1 MRKLGVYF
9 ILSVLRVP
17 NTKSIMKKI
26 ININALGSTTYHY
39 EKRKFRT
46 LIATIALSIL
56 FWVFLT
62 LQAQSQV
69 FPEVEPNVPY
79 SEVAKLNAS
88 PHASEIA
95 YGDLPDQNILFWP
108 AVGTKKNNTVI
119 FIHGGCWL
127 AQFDIKHS
135 LAFTSGLAS
144 KGFDVFSIEYRRS
157 GNGGEW
163 PVALND
169 IQLALAAIHQALAP
183 GNNVYNEPVS
193 LVGHSAGGHLATLVA
208 LDIRPEHFNK
218 VHLFGLA
225 PIIDLV
231 AYAQGENSCQTATP
245 AFMGGTVNEQA
256 EAYQA
261 ANPLEYKELIDKS
274 PSSNLAL
281 KSAIMMVGNRDII
294 VPQSMAQHP
303 SAEFALI
310 DQAGHFDWIH
320 PGSDAFKQ
328 LVAKLSVVG
337 TEN

>member
-1 MRKLGVYF
+1 
-9 ILSVLRVP
+9 
-17 NTKSIMKKI
+17 MKKI
-26 ININALGSTTYHY
+26 INIITLDSFTYHC
-39 EKRKFRT
+39 EKRRCNNN
-46 LIATIALSIL
+46 LATIVLSTL
-56 FWVFLT
+56 LWVSLT

-69 FPEVEPNVPY
+69 FPEVGPNVPY
-79 SEVAKLNAS
+79 SEVAKLSAL
-88 PHASEIA
+88 PHTSEIS
-95 YGDLPDQNILFWP
+95 YGDLADQNILFWP
-108 AVGTKKNNTVI
+108 ARGPKKNNTVI

-135 LAFTSGLAS
+135 LALTSGLAS
-144 KGFDVFSIEYRRS
+144 KGFDVFSIEYRRT

-169 IQLALAAIHQALAP
+169 IQLALAAIQQTLTP
-183 GNNVYNEPVS
+183 NNNVYNAPVS
-193 LVGHSAGGHLATLVA
+193 LVGHSAGGHLATLAA
-208 LDIRPEHFNK
+208 LNIRPEDFSN

-256 EAYQA
+256 QAYKA
-261 ANPLEYKELIDKS
+261 ANPLEYKDLIDKS
-274 PSSNLAL
+274 LSSKSPL
-281 KSAIMMVGNRDII
+281 KSAIMMVGQRDTI

-303 SAEFALI
+303 SAEFAVI
-310 DQAGHFDWIH
+310 DKAGHFDWIH

-328 LVAKLSVVG
+328 LVAKLTAVG